1 MRNNMRTMN
10 AEQLQQSKSI
20 CVATVEQAEAGEATY
35 VFVTDLQH
43 TLPVIAHGSEVPLLQ
58 NDDQVLV
65 LLIPQGAIVMQR
77 LRKPGERP
85 QQGFSI
91 QPDGRLQLH
100 HKHGI
105 TLKTDKAKIE
115 IRADGRLYVDGKE
128 IYAIADGMHRLQGA
142 TIELN

>member
-1 MRNNMRTMN
+1 MQNSIQNMN
-10 AEQLQQSKSI
+10 AMHMRHSQQV
-20 CVATVEQAEAGEATY
+20 CVATVEQSQDGEATQ
-35 VFVTDLQH
+35 VLIIGLQR
-43 TLPVIAHGSEVPLLQ
+43 TVPVYAHGSEVTHLQ
-58 NDDQVLV
+58 DGDQVLV
-65 LLIPQGAIVMQR
+65 LLATQGAIVMQR

-85 QQGFSI
+85 QRGFSI

-100 HKHGI
+100 NNKGI